1 MSDHDHHNHDDHK
14 HGLEFDLE
22 RLLQQKRGRR
32 GVLTLLGGGSVAAMA
47 MGYGGSALAAELCV
61 VDASETNGP
70 YPADGSNSAKGNTSN
85 ILSETGVVRSDIR
98 SSFGTSTNTA
108 AGVPLTLK
116 IKIGDANNAC
126 AALPGYVI
134 YVWHCTNDGLY
145 SLYTA
150 PDENYLRGVQVADD
164 DGMVTFTTIFPGCYM
179 GRWPHIHFEVY
190 PSADVAT
197 DHRNAVLTSQFAM
210 PTDACNEVYNNVA
223 GYEASI
229 RTFAAITIPSD
240 NVFGDNSDDEMTMMT
255 PALTGN
261 NTDGYVAEVTVGVAV

>member
-1 MSDHDHHNHDDHK
+1 MSEHDHDDHK

-22 RLLQQKRGRR
+22 ALAKQRMGRR
-32 GVLTLLGGGSVAAMA
+32 GLLALLGGGSVAALAMA
-47 MGYGGSALAAELCV
+47 YTPGALAADAVCV
-61 VDASETNGP
+61 VDATETNGP
-70 YPADGSNSAKGNTSN
+70 YPADGTNNAPGNTSN
-85 ILSETGVVRSDIR
+85 ILSDSGVVRSDIR

-116 IKIGDANNAC
+116 IKLGNANKGC

-134 YVWHCTNDGLY
+134 YIWHCTNDGLY

-150 PDENYLRGVQVADD
+150 PDENYLRGVQVADA
-164 DGMVTFTTIFPGCYM
+164 DGMVTFTTIFPGCYD

-190 PSADVAT
+190 PSLDVAT

-210 PTDACNEVYNNVA
+210 PQDACKAVYDA
-223 GYEASI
+223 TPGYEASI
-229 RTFAAITIPSD
+229 SNLTRISIDSD
-240 NVFGDNSDDEMTMMT
+240 NVFRDNSDDEMTMMT

-261 NTDGYVAEVTVGVAV
+261 VTDGYVAEVTVGVAA